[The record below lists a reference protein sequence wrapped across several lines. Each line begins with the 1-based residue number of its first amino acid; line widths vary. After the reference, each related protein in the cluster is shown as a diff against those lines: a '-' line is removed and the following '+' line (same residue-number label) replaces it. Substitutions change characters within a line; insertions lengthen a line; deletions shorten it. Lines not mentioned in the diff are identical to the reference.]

1 MSFGQ
6 EDPADL
12 FHTSLE
18 LPFAPWE
25 RLPLASQSQ
34 EEGPHPR
41 SDFPR
46 RCPPF
51 YRPPP
56 SAHTTPPPALE
67 VKGLVSLS
75 NLTEFSNSPVSG
87 RCSRVTREGTL
98 PKAIQVGR
106 GGTAVARLHS
116 PSSSLPGAVIG
127 TEWEGGCSPSCGSAT
142 LGGSQVLKPSSACLP
157 HGDRPRSAPRGAGA
171 SLLCPE
177 LFLLELHGGCL
188 HADFCDFCV

>member
-1 MSFGQ
+1 MDKRTQQICFTRASNYPSPPGK
-6 EDPADL
+6 DSPSLPRARRKAPTPAL
-12 FHTSLE
+12 TSRDA
-18 LPFAPWE
+18 AP
-25 RLPLASQSQ
+25 PS
-34 EEGPHPR
+34 
-41 SDFPR
+41 
-46 RCPPF
+46 

-87 RCSRVTREGTL
+87 RCSHVTREGTL

-106 GGTAVARLHS
+106 GGTEVARLHS

-157 HGDRPRSAPRGAGA
+157 LGDRPRSAPRGAGA